1 MWCYALYLIIWTAR
15 ENEAFASQIWSTR
28 KRALSRGLKGFYE
41 AKHTRVSPCAEGT
54 LHERCS
60 LHFSYTEGVLHCRAS
75 QFSRDKNKNPPRK
88 VGFELCHRHN
98 VFISSWTVRTA
109 AKPQK
114 LSGGEFLVRMT
125 EPGSVN
131 RCSRR
136 DNQKTKAL
144 FAQSFWKKF
153 FDYLLEFSRKRL
165 CP

>member
-1 MWCYALYLIIWTAR
+1 MKHLLRKYKALASER
-15 ENEAFASQIWSTR
+15 EAESY
-28 KRALSRGLKGFYE
+28 GFYE
-41 AKHTRVSPCAEGT
+41 AKHTRVFTCAEGT

-60 LHFSYTEGVLHCRAS
+60 LHFSYTEGVLHCRAPK
-75 QFSRDKNKNPPRK
+75 FSRDKNKNPPRK

-98 VFISSWTVRTA
+98 VFISSRTVRTA

-136 DNQKTKAL
+136 DNQKNKNPVCT
-144 FAQSFWKKF
+144 
-153 FDYLLEFSRKRL
+153 EFL
-165 CP
+165 